1 MNCLVT
7 GGAGFIGSHLCEH
20 LLQNNYQVTC
30 VDNLITGSL
39 HNINHLMKNNR
50 FTFINHDITTP
61 LNHPEPLDEIYHFA
75 SPASPV
81 DYYKYT
87 IETLRVGSLGTEE
100 MLKLAH
106 QKKARFLLASTS
118 EVYGDPE
125 INPQPEEYWG
135 HVNPIGPRSIYD
147 EAKRYAEAC
156 TMAYHRKY
164 HLKTRIARIFN
175 TYGPR
180 MKEEDGRAV
189 PNFIKQ
195 ALTNTPITIYGTGKQ
210 TRSFCYISDEIQGL
224 YTLMQTNYHLPINI
238 GNPEE
243 RTILDLATIIKE
255 MCHSQ
260 SPFIFKDLPI
270 DDPKQRKPDI
280 RKAKEILHWEPN
292 VTIQDGLQK
301 TITWFTQTNH

>member
-1 MNCLVT
+1 MKCLVT

-20 LLQNNYQVTC
+20 LLQNNYQITC

-39 HNINHLMKNNR
+39 RNINHLVKHDH

-61 LNHPEPLDEIYHFA
+61 LSNPKPLDEIYHFA

-81 DYYKYT
+81 DYYKYP
-87 IETLRVGSLGTEE
+87 IETLRVGSIGTEE
-100 MLKLAH
+100 MLNLAL

-164 HLKTRIARIFN
+164 HINTRIARIFN

-180 MKEEDGRAV
+180 MKEDDGRAV

-195 ALTNTPITIYGTGKQ
+195 ALTNTPITIYGNGKQ
-210 TRSFCYISDEIQGL
+210 TRSFCYITDEIHGL
-224 YTLMQTNYHLPINI
+224 YALMQSNYHLPVNI

-255 MCHSQ
+255 MCHSK
-260 SPFIFKDLPI
+260 SPFIFKDLP
-270 DDPKQRKPDI
+270 
-280 RKAKEILHWEPN
+280 
-292 VTIQDGLQK
+292 
-301 TITWFTQTNH
+301 